1 VTVYPQRILLVRH
14 GQTDWNKDGR
24 WQGVLPIGLNSEGHD
39 QAQRLAQHLRDRPIA
54 HIVSSD
60 LPRAFETAQAIA
72 AVHGLSVQPDER
84 WREFNLGIF
93 QALTRDE
100 IIERYPT
107 EWETFR
113 TQYWDYVLPSGESRS
128 ILRQRVYEAFESLAA
143 SNLGPEVVAVSHGGA
158 LKTLLITL
166 FESDPSLQNTHL
178 ENTSVTVVER
188 RSNVWHLAQLA
199 AIPHL

>member
-1 VTVYPQRILLVRH
+1 
-14 GQTDWNKDGR
+14 
-24 WQGVLPIGLNSEGHD
+24 
-39 QAQRLAQHLRDRPIA
+39 
-54 HIVSSD
+54 
-60 LPRAFETAQAIA
+60 
-72 AVHGLSVQPDER
+72 
-84 WREFNLGIF
+84 
-93 QALTRDE
+93 
-100 IIERYPT
+100 
-107 EWETFR
+107 
-113 TQYWDYVLPSGESRS
+113 
-128 ILRQRVYEAFESLAA
+128 LAA